1 MLNLLF
7 IALLIFST
15 LFAPQRT
22 IQFAVKTI
30 DSQLVATHDMA
41 VGDVDGDG
49 LPDIVMARDRQV
61 VWYRNGDWKPSVMV
75 ADSTAV
81 YHRLAVRDV
90 DGRAEI
96 AVSTTTAHG
105 RMAHAG
111 GYTAV
116 QYLSRPADPTLPWT
130 PVTVDS
136 GYTVQQLRW
145 VQAGQGKHQLVVL
158 PGPPERPET
167 GLPDNAPALPGQLFA
182 FEKTGHPESGWN
194 RRIIE
199 HPMPTPHNLEVYGY
213 DDGEV
218 CYVVGDGGIMGF
230 RFNNGRWTRNTA
242 DWLARG
248 RELNTARMGTV
259 ASRNTYAFSA
269 FEPGD
274 LLTVYSQGITDSIFL
289 YNTIGRRIL
298 ERQMN
303 GGRGLAMA
311 DFIGLDREQIVA
323 GWQTPNANGDSGIKL
338 YVPFNK
344 YWEAIDVYW
353 IDRGIACDG
362 LQVAD
367 MDNDGRP
374 DIVAYGNATANLKI
388 YWNENEPDS

>member
-30 DSQLVATHDMA
+30 DSQLVASHAMA
-41 VGDVDGDG
+41 IGDVDGDG

-61 VWYRNGDWKPSVMV
+61 VWYRNGDWKPFVMV
-75 ADSTAV
+75 ADSSAS

-90 DGRAEI
+90 DGLAEI
-96 AVSTTTAHG
+96 AVSATTAHG
-105 RMAHAG
+105 RMAHSG

-116 QYLSRPADPTLPWT
+116 RYLNRSADPTLPWT

-136 GYTVQQLRW
+136 GYTIQQLRW
-145 VQAGQGKHQLVVL
+145 VQAGQGKHQLVAL
-158 PGPPERPET
+158 PGQPEPGDT
-167 GLPDNAPALPGQLFA
+167 PALPGQLMA
-182 FEKTGHPESGWN
+182 FEKNGNTDSGWS

-199 HPMPTPHNLEVYGY
+199 HPMPTAHNLEVYRY

-218 CYVVGDGGIMGF
+218 CYVVGDAGIMGF
-230 RFNNGRWTRNTA
+230 RFNNARWTRNTA

-274 LLTVYSQGITDSIFL
+274 LLTIYSQGITDSLFQ
-289 YNTIGRRIL
+289 YNTIGRRII

-311 DFIGLDREQIVA
+311 DFIGLDREQVVA
-323 GWQTPNANGDSGIKL
+323 GWQPPNQSGDSGIKL

-353 IDRGIACDG
+353 IDRRMACDG

-367 MDNDGRP
+367 MNNDGRP
-374 DIVAYGNATANLKI
+374 DIIAFSNATANLKV
-388 YWNENEPDS
+388 YWNENESDR